1 MKLRKHWWIWILVGI
16 YIWLIF
22 RNSLMV
28 ASVSD
33 ALSSRVTH
41 ELMNILQ
48 HFGLYADFS
57 TFHHYVRKL
66 AHFTEFA
73 GLGFLVVLAMHICP
87 LFHHRSLNFLLF
99 LFSVPFA
106 DEMIQLHVAGRSS
119 QFTDMLID
127 CSGCLF
133 GGFLCYVL
141 FLILKDL
148 FHHQKHQS

>member
-1 MKLRKHWWIWILVGI
+1 MKPRKHWWIWILVGI

-73 GLGFLVVLAMHICP
+73 GLELSAVSVLG
-87 LFHHRSLNFLLF
+87 
-99 LFSVPFA
+99 SVCGRDDSAPCGWQKQPVHGYA
-106 DEMIQLHVAGRSS
+106 D
-119 QFTDMLID
+119 
-127 CSGCLF
+127 
-133 GGFLCYVL
+133 
-141 FLILKDL
+141 
-148 FHHQKHQS
+148 